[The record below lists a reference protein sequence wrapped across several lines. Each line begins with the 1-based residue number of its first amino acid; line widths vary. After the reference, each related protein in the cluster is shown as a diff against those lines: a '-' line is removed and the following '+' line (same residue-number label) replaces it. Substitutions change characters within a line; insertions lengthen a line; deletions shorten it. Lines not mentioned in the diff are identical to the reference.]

1 MKIAI
6 GSDHRGVKLKE
17 VLKSFLES
25 VGHTVDDLGPQSSDS
40 VDYPVY
46 AEKVGKSVSS
56 GNSDKGIVICGS
68 GIGASIASNKVK
80 GIRAVLARSKKD
92 AEMGVR
98 HNNANV
104 LCLGAD
110 ETSDE
115 DSEIIVKEF
124 LKANFEGGRHKRRV
138 DIMNRIEEKR

>member
-1 MKIAI
+1 VKIAI